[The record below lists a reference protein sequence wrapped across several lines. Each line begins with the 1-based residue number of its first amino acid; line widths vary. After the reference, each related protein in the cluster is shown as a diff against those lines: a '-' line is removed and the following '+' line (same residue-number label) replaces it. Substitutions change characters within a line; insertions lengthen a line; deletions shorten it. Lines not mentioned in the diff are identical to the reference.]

1 MSDLVNIAAH
11 LPAMA
16 ERQPDVSAIVCPD
29 GTRLTY
35 RQLNDET
42 DRIAHGLERVGIKR
56 GVRTVLMV
64 KPSPELF
71 ALTFAL
77 FKVGAVLVMV
87 DPGMGSLLLQVIP
100 SC

>member
-1 MSDLVNIAAH
+1 MSDLINIAAH

-16 ERQPDVSAIVCPD
+16 ERQPDVLAIACPD

-35 RQLNDET
+35 KQLNEDS
-42 DRIAHGLERVGIKR
+42 DRIARGLERVGIRR

-87 DPGMGSLLLQVIP
+87 DPGVRFDDVHTP
-100 SC
+100 